1 MSEHI
6 GKFVWYDL
14 MTSDSKAAESF
25 YRSVIGWDA
34 KDSGLTDRSYTIFS
48 MGPTWVAGLMPI
60 PESARAMGAGPL
72 WMGYIGVDDVD
83 AYAARVKAAGGA
95 IRRAPEDIP
104 GVGRFSVVADPHG
117 ATFALFRG
125 LGDPQTPADAGN
137 IPGCIRW
144 HELHAQDGAAA
155 FAFYSEL
162 FGWTKGEAMN
172 MGPMG
177 IYQMFAAGGAPI
189 GGMMT
194 KTPEIPMP
202 LWLYY
207 FNVTDIDA
215 AVERVEEGG
224 GQVAHGPIQVPG
236 GSWILQCIDPQGG
249 MFALIGQ
256 RIDEPAA

>member
-1 MSEHI
+1 MSEI
-6 GKFVWYDL
+6 KGKFVWYDL

-25 YRSVIGWDA
+25 YRSVVGWDA
-34 KDSGLTDRSYTIFS
+34 KDSGMTDRSYTIFS
-48 MGPTWVAGLMPI
+48 MGPTMVAGLMPI

-72 WMGYIGVDDVD
+72 WTGYIGVDDVD

-104 GVGRFSVVADPHG
+104 GVGRFSVVADPQG

-125 LGDPQTPADAGN
+125 LGEPPAAAEAGSA
-137 IPGCIRW
+137 PGHIGW
-144 HELHAQDGAAA
+144 HELHAADGSAA
-155 FAFYSEL
+155 FAFYSGL
-162 FGWTKGEAMN
+162 FGWTKAETMD

-194 KTPEIPMP
+194 KPPEIPVP

-207 FNVTDIDA
+207 FNVADIDA
-215 AVERVEEGG
+215 AAERVDQGG
-224 GQVAHGPIQVPG
+224 GRVAHGPQQVPG
-236 GSWILQCIDPQGG
+236 GIWIVQCIDPQGG
-249 MFALIGQ
+249 MFALVGQ
-256 RIDEPAA
+256 RIDE